1 MLIMLLK
8 IHPWKNA
15 TSRIDVK
22 IWTEIDTFPIALL
35 QIHTAHLLTSYLFI
49 SCSLIFLISRF
60 LISSA
65 SSSFYVTIK
74 SIVGSR
80 LTNLLTLGQIIF
92 KFCDEMSKVCKLSV
106 YLY

>member
-49 SCSLIFLISRF
+49 SSSLIS
-60 LISSA
+60 LISS
-65 SSSFYVTIK
+65 F
-74 SIVGSR
+74 
-80 LTNLLTLGQIIF
+80 
-92 KFCDEMSKVCKLSV
+92 
-106 YLY
+106 